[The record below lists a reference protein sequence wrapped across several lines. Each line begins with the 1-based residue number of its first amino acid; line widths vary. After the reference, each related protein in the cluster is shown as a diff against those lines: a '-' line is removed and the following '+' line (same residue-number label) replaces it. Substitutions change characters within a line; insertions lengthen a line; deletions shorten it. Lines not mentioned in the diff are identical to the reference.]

1 MKNNKN
7 FIKNL
12 IFVFVIA
19 AIVILITPTVFS
31 NLKLGSD
38 LKGGFEVLY
47 HVQNIDGTEATSEAT
62 KNTYKALLKR
72 IDSLGV
78 NEPEIAIE
86 GTDRIR
92 VKLAGIKNQD
102 EARERLSTVAT
113 LTFRDTSDNLLMES
127 KVLKSTGAKVSQ
139 DQQGRPAVALPVAD
153 KDKFYK
159 ETKKVSESTDKTIV
173 IWLDFEEGK
182 DSYANEKNLCGTEKS
197 RCLSAATVSQGFA
210 SDVIIQG
217 NFTTDKVTN
226 LVELINSGS
235 LPTKLTEIS
244 SRTVGASFG
253 EDSLQKMITAG
264 IIGIISVI
272 VIMIFLYR
280 FAGLISSISLL
291 VYTVL
296 TFGIFWLVGGV
307 LTLPGIAAMVLGIGM
322 AVDSNVINYERIK
335 DEMASGSSLE
345 GGFKKGNKNSIG
357 TIIDAN
363 LTTFIVALIL
373 FIFGESSVKG
383 FATMLI
389 ISIIT
394 TMFVMVIFS
403 RALLKLFVD
412 ESIFE
417 KHPNLFLG
425 KPKVRKNKFKYVN
438 QKGIFLGIA
447 LVAILI
453 GVFSLTTKGLNLGVD
468 FKGGSS
474 ISIKSENKLD
484 VDKIKKD
491 IESKNYEIVDID
503 KTNENNIY
511 IKITNQLSQK
521 QTKEL
526 KNKLETDYNA
536 NADIGVVSNIVK
548 KELIKN
554 AILSLIIATIAIII
568 YISFR
573 FQFNY
578 AVGAIIALC
587 HDVFLIFTLFSL
599 MNLEVQTIF
608 IAAILTI
615 IGYSINDTIVTF
627 DRIRENIKKN
637 KPKNKEELET
647 IVDTSL
653 NQIFS
658 RSIITSVTT
667 IATVLSLI
675 IFGSNQVMEFD
686 LGLLAGLIAGTY
698 SSLFIASQIWF
709 VFESKVVGKPKRK
722 KWYEIDEK
730 EEKKIK
736 GINS

>member
-1 MKNNKN
+1 MKNNRN

-12 IFVFVIA
+12 IFVLIIA
-19 AIVILITPTVFS
+19 CLTVFITPSVFK

-47 HVQNIDGTEATSEAT
+47 HVQNIDGTDATSEST
-62 KNTYKALLKR
+62 KNTYKSLLKR

-127 KVLKSTGAKVSQ
+127 KVLKSSGAKVSQ
-139 DQQGRPAVALPVAD
+139 DQQGRPAVALPIAD

-159 ETKKVSESTDKTIV
+159 ETKKISESKDKTIV

-217 NFTTDKVTN
+217 NFTTDKVTS

-253 EDSLQKMITAG
+253 EDSLQKMILAA
-264 IIGIISVI
+264 IIGIII
-272 VIMIFLYR
+272 VMAIMIFLYR
-280 FAGLISSISLL
+280 FAGFISSVSLL
-291 VYTVL
+291 VYTLL

-383 FATMLI
+383 FATMLM

-394 TMFVMVIFS
+394 TMVVMVIFS
-403 RALLKLFVD
+403 RALLKLFVED
-412 ESIFE
+412 KFFE
-417 KHPNLFLG
+417 KHPNLFVG
-425 KPKVRKNKFKYVN
+425 KPKVRKNKFKYVSKKN
-438 QKGIFLGIA
+438 IFLG
-447 LVAILI
+447 VATIIIII
-453 GVFSLTTKGLNLGVD
+453 GAVSLFTKGLNLGVD
-468 FKGGSS
+468 FKGGTS
-474 ISIKSENKLD
+474 ISIKSENTLD
-484 VDKIKKD
+484 VNK
-491 IESKNYEIVDID
+491 IESDIKNMKYDIVDID
-503 KTNENNIY
+503 SSNNNNIFV
-511 IKITNQLSQK
+511 KITNQLSQK

-526 KNKLETDYNA
+526 KNKLEVDYNA

-548 KELIKN
+548 KELVKN
-554 AILSLIIATIAIII
+554 AMLSLIIAVIAIII

-578 AVGAIIALC
+578 AVGAIIALA

-647 IVDTSL
+647 VVDTSL

-658 RSIITSVTT
+658 RSVITSITT
-667 IATVLSLI
+667 IVTVLSLI

-686 LGLLAGLIAGTY
+686 LGLLVGLIAGTY
-698 SSLFIASQIWF
+698 SSLFIASQIWYM
-709 VFESKVVGKPKRK
+709 FESKIVGKPKRK
-722 KWYEIDEK
+722 KWYEIEEK
-730 EEKKIK
+730 EEKKVK